1 MSSARRT
8 EGNERAAVR
17 VGVLGAGYFA
27 SIHHAA
33 WASMPGAR
41 LVAVA
46 DVVPARASVAAA
58 RVDAMPFP
66 ALGPMLGTGLDI
78 LDIATP
84 PETHA
89 DAIRAAVQAGV
100 RTVIC
105 QKPFTRSL
113 AEAEEIAAEV
123 RTAGV
128 TLFVHENFRFQPWHR
143 AAAAAIRDGVL
154 GTPFGASFRLRP
166 GDGNGPDAYLAR
178 QPYFQTMPRFLIR
191 ETGVH
196 FIDLFRF
203 LLGEVE
209 AAFADLRRLNPAIAG
224 EDTALLILRHAGGS
238 RSVFDG
244 NRLSDHAANDRRR
257 TMGEML
263 VEGSEGSLRLDGE
276 GCLWHRKIGTNEET
290 AWPQG
295 PIGESFGGGCVAA
308 MQAHV
313 LKHHRGD
320 GPAENLASDYLPNL
334 RVVEAAYRSAKSG
347 QWERP

>member
-1 MSSARRT
+1 MDNAHRAAGS
-8 EGNERAAVR
+8 ERAVVR
-17 VGVLGAGYFA
+17 IGVLGAGYFA

-33 WASMPGAR
+33 WASLPGAR

-46 DVVPARASVAAA
+46 DADAERASAAAA
-58 RVDAMPFP
+58 RVDARPFP
-66 ALGPMLGTGLDI
+66 ALGPMLGASLDV

-84 PETHA
+84 PDTHA
-89 DAIRAAVQAGV
+89 DAIRTALRAGV

-113 AEAEEIAAEV
+113 AEAEEIAAEAQAA
-123 RTAGV
+123 RA

-143 AAAAAIRDGVL
+143 AAAAAIREGAV
-154 GTPFGASFRLRP
+154 GTPFSTAFRLRP
-166 GDGNGPDAYLAR
+166 GDGSGADAYLAR
-178 QPYFQTMPRFLIR
+178 QPYFRTMPRFLLR

-209 AAFADLRRLNPAIAG
+209 AVFADLRRLNPAIAG

-238 RSVFDG
+238 RSLFDG
-244 NRLSDHAANDRRR
+244 NRLSDHVASDRRR

-276 GCLWHRKIGTNEET
+276 GRLWHRRIGTNEET

-295 PIGESFGGGCVAA
+295 PIGEGFGGGCVAA

-313 LKHHRGD
+313 LKHLRGD
-320 GPAENLASDYLPNL
+320 GPAENLAWDYLPNL
-334 RVVEAAYRSAKSG
+334 RVEEAAYRSAKSG
-347 QWERP
+347 RWERP